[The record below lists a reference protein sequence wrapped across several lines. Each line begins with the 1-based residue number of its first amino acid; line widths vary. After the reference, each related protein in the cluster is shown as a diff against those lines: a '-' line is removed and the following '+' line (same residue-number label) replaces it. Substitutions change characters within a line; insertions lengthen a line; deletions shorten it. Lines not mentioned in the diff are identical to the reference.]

1 MMDLEHFKKDIWY
14 GEVSNHTIETLKS
27 NLRDSATEKESFI
40 LINEL
45 LKLGDFSVK
54 GLLIEL
60 MNSTRDELVL
70 HLCTRLFCSVATH
83 DDLLETN
90 NLKFLSSASED
101 GVHNFVVSAGE
112 TLSYHVVPYLLA
124 LLEEWEDTFVE
135 KAIRNELSWML
146 GIEDEYYEVSLEEFN
161 EAYSG
166 FIENNDTQEYY
177 YHNRLSFP
185 GDLAKKL
192 VPEVMSSLRDRTTY
206 NVVTIPSVLSIWS
219 GSKCP
224 IQYDTII
231 TNEKN
236 RELMSYIDVL
246 TKKEWKIG
254 KKYFY
259 GHVVV

>member
-1 MMDLEHFKKDIWY
+1 
-14 GEVSNHTIETLKS
+14 
-27 NLRDSATEKESFI
+27 
-40 LINEL
+40 
-45 LKLGDFSVK
+45 
-54 GLLIEL
+54 

-70 HLCTRLFCSVATH
+70 NLCTRLFCSAATH

-161 EAYSG
+161 EAYSS

-177 YHNRLSFP
+177 YRNRLSFP
-185 GDLAKKL
+185 GDLAKEL
-192 VPEVMSSLRDRTTY
+192 VSEVMSSLRDRTTY

-219 GSKCP
+219 GIKCP

-231 TNEKN
+231 TNEKI
-236 RELMSYIDVL
+236 ES
-246 TKKEWKIG
+246 
-254 KKYFY
+254 
-259 GHVVV
+259 

>member
-1 MMDLEHFKKDIWY
+1 MDLERLKKDIWY
-14 GEVSNHTIETLKS
+14 GEISKHTIENLKS

-40 LINEL
+40 LINKL

-60 MNSTRDELVL
+60 MNS
-70 HLCTRLFCSVATH
+70 H

-185 GDLAKKL
+185 GDLAKEL
-192 VPEVMSSLRDRTTY
+192 VSEVMSSLRDRTTY

-219 GSKCP
+219 GIKCP

-259 GHVVV
+259 EHVVV

>member
-1 MMDLEHFKKDIWY
+1 MDLEHLKKIF
-14 GEVSNHTIETLKS
+14 GMEKFLIIQLKLLS
-27 NLRDSATEKESFI
+27 LTRDSATEKESFI

-54 GLLIEL
+54 RLLIEL

-70 HLCTRLFCSVATH
+70 NLCTRLFCSAATH

-146 GIEDEYYEVSLEEFN
+146 GIEDEYYEVALE
-161 EAYSG
+161 
-166 FIENNDTQEYY
+166 I
-177 YHNRLSFP
+177 
-185 GDLAKKL
+185 
-192 VPEVMSSLRDRTTY
+192 
-206 NVVTIPSVLSIWS
+206 
-219 GSKCP
+219 
-224 IQYDTII
+224 
-231 TNEKN
+231 
-236 RELMSYIDVL
+236 
-246 TKKEWKIG
+246 
-254 KKYFY
+254 
-259 GHVVV
+259 